1 MRRFGQNLTFSMWN
15 FEAVF
20 PKASACKVITME
32 FGQLLDCTMMD
43 ICLFQE
49 RAWCCSYAAPEW
61 LEWRR
66 GAVLLQLERLQVPG
80 GGRSNR
86 DGHLEDQQLCPGK
99 KPLKV
104 LKRNLSQTVKV
115 QSFMCSYGRVPMV
128 SEAFFA
134 CNPVNVRQP
143 DICIQERETTS
154 SRDPRHSFNQHRS
167 RDMPLLFH
175 NQYFGGRQGR
185 KTGIPEVK
193 IRLWLRLRG
202 LSIIGYVSTT

>member
-1 MRRFGQNLTFSMWN
+1 MLKPIMKSKLPLIFTICILSLYCWSFDLAKIWHFTCETLKLFFSKQ
-15 FEAVF
+15 ARH
-20 PKASACKVITME
+20 VITME
-32 FGQLLDCTMMD
+32 FGQLLDCKMMD

-86 DGHLEDQQLCPGK
+86 DGHLEDKQFCPGK

-128 SEAFFA
+128 SEAFF
-134 CNPVNVRQP
+134 CMQS
-143 DICIQERETTS
+143 CQC
-154 SRDPRHSFNQHRS
+154 
-167 RDMPLLFH
+167 
-175 NQYFGGRQGR
+175 
-185 KTGIPEVK
+185 EVK
-193 IRLWLRLRG
+193 I
-202 LSIIGYVSTT
+202 

>member
-1 MRRFGQNLTFSMWN
+1 M
-15 FEAVF
+15 
-20 PKASACKVITME
+20 ITY
-32 FGQLLDCTMMD
+32 QLLIFTICILSLYCWSFDLAKIWHFTCETLKLFFSKQARACYYHGVWAAIGLYTMMD

-86 DGHLEDQQLCPGK
+86 DGHLEDKQLCPGK

-128 SEAFFA
+128 SEAFF
-134 CNPVNVRQP
+134 CMQS
-143 DICIQERETTS
+143 CQCK
-154 SRDPRHSFNQHRS
+154 
-167 RDMPLLFH
+167 
-175 NQYFGGRQGR
+175 G
-185 KTGIPEVK
+185 K
-193 IRLWLRLRG
+193 I
-202 LSIIGYVSTT
+202 

>member
-1 MRRFGQNLTFSMWN
+1 MKLKLPLISYHCTVDAPIWPKFDILHVKLWSCFSQSKR
-15 FEAVF
+15 VH
-20 PKASACKVITME
+20 VITME
-32 FGQLLDCTMMD
+32 FGQLLDCKMMD

-86 DGHLEDQQLCPGK
+86 DGHLEDKQFCPGK

-134 CNPVNVRQP
+134 CNPVNVKSKYNLISVSA
-143 DICIQERETTS
+143 DITA
-154 SRDPRHSFNQHRS
+154 
-167 RDMPLLFH
+167 
-175 NQYFGGRQGR
+175 
-185 KTGIPEVK
+185 
-193 IRLWLRLRG
+193 
-202 LSIIGYVSTT
+202 IG